1 MAFENFP
8 YTDFHN
14 LNLDWILCEMKKLLS
29 EYSEITSNIDEIKK
43 KLTALSE
50 AMDNFYEPDVFFHTV
65 SEVVKEYV
73 DSGVFEDF
81 IKQAVEEYYISGTPT
96 HTLTN
101 AQKQALYITAMSYY
115 ANTWA
120 TRNSN
125 ITYGNAIERTDGKG
139 TVLDEPY
146 NNVTDFSLIDCS
158 TFVLLCLMGQRYQ
171 GTKYASASAESPK
184 SKLGYSR
191 DFIITAYPESKGQVR
206 WAYELYLQAM
216 LNRWLYK
223 PKSLSDLQTGDLVFF
238 KWTDAWIADH
248 PDSFGAKAYNNIAHV
263 AMVVDSCDNFTS
275 GIGIVHA
282 TSSSA
287 VMAYNDLQEY
297 IGNLTTQEY
306 VPYVMRPVL
315 TATEFYVNGVYRY
328 RRGLPVIQ
336 SKSSYTYCG
345 GKVPSNMT
353 DNQVNKTTGAI
364 TASSKRWT
372 SYFIPAEID
381 FFVKNSV
388 SGIGY
393 NVCFYSGADG
403 GTFVGYSQNSSSV
416 DMLKQSTLMRIEF
429 YKSDNSDFTTTDKA
443 NIIDGVSFNYHTWS
457 DSLIQNDAKKSAGNY
472 TRDSVRYSSDVIS
485 NSSQVIL

>member
-14 LNLDWILCEMKKLLS
+14 LNLDWILCEMKKLLGHYS
-29 EYSEITSNIDEIKK
+29 GIMDNISEIEN
-43 KLTALSE
+43 KLKALSE

-73 DSGVFEDF
+73 DSGVFEEF
-81 IKQAVEEYYISGTPT
+81 IKQAVEDYYISGTPT
-96 HTLTN
+96 HNLTN
-101 AQKQALYITAMSYY
+101 AQKQAMYITAMSYY
-115 ANTWA
+115 ANAWS
-120 TRNSN
+120 TRNPD
-125 ITYGNAIERTDGKG
+125 ITYGNAIGRTDGKG
-139 TVLDEPY
+139 TILDEPY
-146 NNVTDFSLIDCS
+146 NAVTDFSLLDCS
-158 TFVLLCLMGQRYQ
+158 TFVLLCLMGQRFQ
-171 GTKYASASAESPK
+171 GTKYANNANGAPV

-223 PKSLSDLQTGDLVFF
+223 PKSLSDLKTGDIVFF
-238 KWTDAWIADH
+238 KWTDAWIAEN

-263 AMVVDSCDNFTS
+263 AMVVDNCDNFTS

-287 VMAYNDLQEY
+287 LMAYNDLQDY
-297 IGNLTTQEY
+297 ISKLTTQEY

-328 RRGLPVIQ
+328 RRGLPVVQ
-336 SKSSYTYCG
+336 SKSSHTYCG
-345 GKVPSNMT
+345 GKVPSNMF
-353 DNQVNKTTGAI
+353 DNQIDKTTGAI
-364 TASSKRWT
+364 SSSTKRWT

-381 FFVKNSV
+381 FFVKNNAQ
-388 SGIGY
+388 GIGY
-393 NVCFYSGADG
+393 NVCFYSGENG
-403 GTFVGYSQNSSSV
+403 ETYLGYSQNSSDV
-416 DMLKQSTLMRIEF
+416 EKLKQSTLLRIEF
-429 YKSDNSDFTTTDKA
+429 YKSDGSDINTTDKA
-443 NIIDGVSFNYHTWS
+443 NIIEGVTFNYHTWS
-457 DSLIQNDAKKSAGNY
+457 DSVTQNRAQLSASNY
-472 TRDSVRYSSDVIS
+472 TRDSVRYSSEVIN

>member
-14 LNLDWILCEMKKLLS
+14 LNIDWVLCEMKKLLGDYS
-29 EYSEITSNIDEIKK
+29 GIIDNISEIEK

-50 AMDNFYEPDVFFHTV
+50 AIDNFYEPDVFFHTV

-81 IKQAVEEYYISGTPT
+81 IRNAVEDYYISGTPT
-96 HTLTN
+96 HNLTN
-101 AQKQALYITAMSYY
+101 AQKQAMYITAMSYY
-115 ANTWA
+115 ANAWT
-120 TRNSN
+120 TRNPD
-125 ITYGNAIERTDGKG
+125 ITYGNAIGRTDGKG

-146 NNVTDFSLIDCS
+146 NAVTDFSLLDCS
-158 TFVLLCLMGQRYQ
+158 TFVLLCLMGQRFQ
-171 GTKYASASAESPK
+171 GTKYASGENSKPV

-223 PKSLSDLQTGDLVFF
+223 PKSLSDLQTGDIVFF
-238 KWTDAWIADH
+238 KWNDAWIAEH

-263 AMVVDSCDNFTS
+263 AIIVDNCDNFTS

-282 TSSSA
+282 TSSPA
-287 VMAYNDLQEY
+287 LMAYDDLQDY
-297 IGNLTTQEY
+297 ISKLTTQEY

-315 TATEFYVNGVYRY
+315 TETEFYVKGVYRY
-328 RRGLPVIQ
+328 RRGLPVVQ

-345 GKVPSNMT
+345 GKVPSNMS
-353 DNQVNKTTGAI
+353 DNQIDKKTGTI
-364 TASSKRWT
+364 SSSNKRWT
-372 SYFIPAEID
+372 SFFIPAEID
-381 FFVKNSV
+381 FFVKNNAL
-388 SGIGY
+388 GIGY
-393 NVCFYSGADG
+393 NVCFYSGENG
-403 GTFVGYSQNSSSV
+403 ETYVGYSQNYS
-416 DMLKQSTLMRIEF
+416 DIEKLKQSTLLRIEF
-429 YKSDNSDFTTTDKA
+429 YKSDGSDINTTDKA
-443 NIIDGVSFNYHTWS
+443 NIIEGVTFNYHSWS
-457 DSLIQNDAKKSAGNY
+457 DSVTQNRAQLSASNY
-472 TRDSVRYSSDVIS
+472 TRDSVRYSSEVVN

>member
-14 LNLDWILCEMKKLLS
+14 LNLDWILCEMKKLMGQYS
-29 EYSEITSNIDEIKK
+29 GIMDNISEIEN
-43 KLTALSE
+43 KLKALSE

-81 IKQAVEEYYISGTPT
+81 IRHAVEYYYISGTPT
-96 HTLTN
+96 HNLTN
-101 AQKQALYITAMSYY
+101 AQKQAMYITAMSYY
-115 ANTWA
+115 ANAWA
-120 TRNSN
+120 TRNPD
-125 ITYGNAIERTDGKG
+125 ITYGNAIGRTDGKG
-139 TVLDEPY
+139 TVLDVPY
-146 NNVTDFSLIDCS
+146 NTVTDFSLIDCS
-158 TFVLLCLMGQRYQ
+158 TFVLLCLMGVRFQ
-171 GTKYASASAESPK
+171 GTKYANNASNDLA

-223 PKSLSDLQTGDLVFF
+223 PKSLSDLQTGDIVFF
-238 KWTDAWIADH
+238 KWTEAWIAEH

-263 AMVVDSCDNFTS
+263 AMVVDSCDNFIS
-275 GIGIVHA
+275 RIGIVHA

-287 VMAYNDLQEY
+287 VMAYDDLQDY
-297 IGNLTTQEY
+297 ISKLTNQEF

-345 GKVPSNMT
+345 GKVPSNMS
-353 DNQVNKTTGAI
+353 DNEVDKTTGAI
-364 TASSKRWT
+364 RASSKRWT
-372 SYFIPAEID
+372 SFLIPAEID

-388 SGIGY
+388 QGIGY
-393 NVCFYSGADG
+393 NVCFYNGVNGDN
-403 GTFVGYSQNSSSV
+403 FVGYSQNRADVSK
-416 DMLKQSTLMRIEF
+416 LKQSTLMRIEF
-429 YKSDNSDFTTTDKA
+429 YKSDGSDINTTDKA
-443 NIIDGVSFNYHTWS
+443 NIIDGVTFNYHTWS
-457 DSLIQNDAKKSAGNY
+457 DSVTQNEAKVSAANY
-472 TRDSVRYSSDVIS
+472 TRDSVRYSSDAIS

>member
-14 LNLDWILCEMKKLLS
+14 LNLDWILCEMKKLLGQYS
-29 EYSEITSNIDEIKK
+29 GIMDNISEIEN
-43 KLTALSE
+43 KLKALSE
-50 AMDNFYEPDVFFHTV
+50 AMDNFYEPDIFFHTV

-73 DSGVFEDF
+73 NSGVFEEF
-81 IKQAVEEYYISGTPT
+81 IKHAVEDYYINGTPT
-96 HTLTN
+96 HRLTN
-101 AQKQALYITAMSYY
+101 AQKQAMYITAMSYY
-115 ANTWA
+115 ANAWT
-120 TRNSN
+120 TRNPD
-125 ITYGNAIERTDGKG
+125 ITYGNAIGRTDGKG
-139 TVLDEPY
+139 TILDEPY
-146 NNVTDFSLIDCS
+146 NTVTDFSLLDCS

-171 GTKYASASAESPK
+171 GTKYANNASDEPA

-216 LNRWLYK
+216 LNRWLYR
-223 PKSLSDLQTGDLVFF
+223 PKSLSDLQTGDIVFF
-238 KWTDAWIADH
+238 KWTDSWIAEH

-263 AMVVDSCDNFTS
+263 AMVVDNCDNFTS
-275 GIGIVHA
+275 GVGIVHA
-282 TSSSA
+282 TSSPA
-287 VMAYNDLQEY
+287 TMAYQDLQNY
-297 IGNLTTQEY
+297 ISKLTTQEY

-345 GKVPSNMT
+345 GKVPSNMA
-353 DNQVNKTTGAI
+353 DNQVDKTTGAI

-372 SYFIPAEID
+372 SYLIPAEID

-403 GTFVGYSQNSSSV
+403 STFVGYSQNLTDV
-416 DMLKQSTLMRIEF
+416 AKLKQSTLMRIEF
-429 YKSDNSDFTTTDKA
+429 YKSDGSDINTTDKA
-443 NIIDGVSFNYHTWS
+443 NIIDGVTFNYHSWS
-457 DSLIQNDAKKSAGNY
+457 DSLIQNEAKKSAANY

-485 NSSQVIL
+485 NGSQVIL

>member
-14 LNLDWILCEMKKLLS
+14 LNLDWILCEMKKLLGQYS
-29 EYSEITSNIDEIKK
+29 GIMDNISEIEN
-43 KLTALSE
+43 KLKALSE
-50 AMDNFYEPDVFFHTV
+50 AMDNFYEPDIFFHTV
-65 SEVVKEYV
+65 SEVVKEYINY
-73 DSGVFEDF
+73 GVFEEF
-81 IKQAVEEYYISGTPT
+81 IKHAVENYYISGTPT
-96 HTLTN
+96 HRLTN
-101 AQKQALYITAMSYY
+101 AQKQAMYITAMSYY
-115 ANTWA
+115 TNAWS
-120 TRNSN
+120 TRNPD
-125 ITYGNAIERTDGKG
+125 ITYGNAIGRTDGKG
-139 TVLDEPY
+139 TILDEPY
-146 NNVTDFSLIDCS
+146 NTVTDFSLLDCS

-171 GTKYASASAESPK
+171 GTKYANNASDEPA

-191 DFIITAYPESKGQVR
+191 DFIITAYPESKGHVR

-216 LNRWLYK
+216 LNRWLYR
-223 PKSLSDLQTGDLVFF
+223 PKSLSDLQTGDIVFF
-238 KWTDAWIADH
+238 KWTDSWIAEH

-263 AMVVDSCDNFTS
+263 AMVVDNCDNFTS
-275 GIGIVHA
+275 GVGIVHA

-287 VMAYNDLQEY
+287 TMAYQDLQDY
-297 IGNLTTQEY
+297 ISKLTTQEY

-345 GKVPSNMT
+345 GKVPSNMA
-353 DNQVNKTTGAI
+353 DNQVDKTTGAI

-372 SYFIPAEID
+372 SYLIPAEID

-403 GTFVGYSQNSSSV
+403 STFVGYSQNLT
-416 DMLKQSTLMRIEF
+416 DIAKLKQSTLMRIEF
-429 YKSDNSDFTTTDKA
+429 YKSDGSDINTTDKA
-443 NIIDGVSFNYHTWS
+443 NIIDGVTFNYHSWS
-457 DSLIQNDAKKSAGNY
+457 DSLIQNEAKKSAANY

-485 NSSQVIL
+485 NSSQIIL

>member
-29 EYSEITSNIDEIKK
+29 NYSEITNNISEIEN
-43 KLTALSE
+43 KLKALSE
-50 AMDNFYEPDVFFHTV
+50 AMDNFYEPDIFFHTV

-73 DSGVFEDF
+73 DSGVFEEF
-81 IKQAVEEYYISGTPT
+81 IRQAVENYYISGTPT
-96 HTLTN
+96 HNLTN
-101 AQKQALYITAMSYY
+101 AQKQAMYITAMSYY
-115 ANTWA
+115 ANAWS

-125 ITYGNAIERTDGKG
+125 ITYGNAIGRTDGKG

-146 NNVTDFSLIDCS
+146 NTVNDFSLLDCS
-158 TFVLLCLMGQRYQ
+158 TFVLLCLMGRRYQ
-171 GTKYASASAESPK
+171 GTKYANIANNTPT

-191 DFIITAYPESKGQVR
+191 DFIITAHPESKGQVR

-223 PKSLSDLQTGDLVFF
+223 PKSLSDLQTGDIVFF
-238 KWTDAWIADH
+238 KWTDAWIKDH
-248 PDSFGAKAYNNIAHV
+248 PDSFGAKAFNNIAHV
-263 AMVVDSCDNFTS
+263 AMVVDSCDNFPS
-275 GIGIVHA
+275 GVGIVHA

-287 VMAYNDLQEY
+287 VMAYQDLQEY
-297 IGNLTTQEY
+297 IDKLTTQEY

-328 RRGLPVIQ
+328 RCRLPVVQ

-345 GKVPSNMT
+345 GKVPSNMA
-353 DNQVNKTTGAI
+353 DNQVDKKTGAI

-372 SYFIPAEID
+372 SFLIPAEID
-381 FFVKNSV
+381 FFVKNNV
-388 SGIGY
+388 KGIGY
-393 NVCFYSGADG
+393 NTCFYNGANG
-403 GTFVGYSQNSSSV
+403 ENYVGYSQNSTDVSK
-416 DMLKQSTLMRIEF
+416 LKQSTLLRIEF
-429 YKSDNSDFTTTDKA
+429 YKSDESDINTTDKA
-443 NIIDGVSFNYHTWS
+443 NIIDSVTFNYHTWS
-457 DSLIQNDAKKSAGNY
+457 DSLTQNDAKLSAANY
-472 TRDSVRYSSDVIS
+472 TRDSIRYSNDVVS

>member
-14 LNLDWILCEMKKLLS
+14 LNLDWILCEMKKLLGQYS
-29 EYSEITSNIDEIKK
+29 GIMDNISEIEQ
-43 KLTALSE
+43 KLKALSE

-81 IKQAVEEYYISGTPT
+81 IRHAVENYYISGTPT
-96 HTLTN
+96 HNLTN
-101 AQKQALYITAMSYY
+101 AQKQAMYITAMSYY
-115 ANTWA
+115 ANAWS
-120 TRNSN
+120 TRNPN
-125 ITYGNAIERTDGKG
+125 ITYGNAIGRTDGKG

-146 NNVTDFSLIDCS
+146 NTVTNFSLLDCS
-158 TFVLLCLMGQRYQ
+158 TFVLLCLMGQRFQ
-171 GTKYASASAESPK
+171 GTKYASSANDTPA

-223 PKSLSDLQTGDLVFF
+223 PKSLSDLQTGDIVFF
-238 KWTDAWIADH
+238 KWTDAWIAEH
-248 PDSFGAKAYNNIAHV
+248 PDSFGAKAYNSIAHV

-275 GIGIVHA
+275 GVGIVHA

-287 VMAYNDLQEY
+287 VMAYNDLQDY
-297 IGNLTTQEY
+297 ISNLTTQEY

-353 DNQVNKTTGAI
+353 DNQVDKTTGAI
-364 TASSKRWT
+364 TVSTKRWT
-372 SYFIPAEID
+372 SFLIPAEID
-381 FFVKNSV
+381 FFVKNNV
-388 SGIGY
+388 QGIGY
-393 NVCFYSGADG
+393 NVCFYNGANG
-403 GTFVGYSQNSSSV
+403 SIFVGYSQNSSDVSK
-416 DMLKQSTLMRIEF
+416 LKQSTLLRIEF
-429 YKSDNSDFTTTDKA
+429 YKSDGSDINTTDKA
-443 NIIDGVSFNYHTWS
+443 NIIDGVTFNYHTWS
-457 DSLIQNDAKKSAGNY
+457 DSVIQNEAKLSAANY
-472 TRDSVRYSSDVIS
+472 TRDSVRYSSDAIS
-485 NSSQVIL
+485 NGSQVIL

>member
-14 LNLDWILCEMKKLLS
+14 LNLDWILCEMKKLLGQ
-29 EYSEITSNIDEIKK
+29 YTGIMDNISEIEN
-43 KLTALSE
+43 KLKALSE
-50 AMDNFYEPDVFFHTV
+50 TMDNFYEPDVFFHTV

-73 DSGVFEDF
+73 NSGVFEEF
-81 IKQAVEEYYISGTPT
+81 IRHAIEDYYINGTPT
-96 HTLTN
+96 HCLTN
-101 AQKQALYITAMSYY
+101 AQKQAMYITAMSYY
-115 ANTWA
+115 ANAWS
-120 TRNSN
+120 TRNPD
-125 ITYGNAIERTDGKG
+125 ITYGNAIGRTDGKG
-139 TVLDEPY
+139 TILDEPY
-146 NNVTDFSLIDCS
+146 NTVTDFSLLDCS

-171 GTKYASASAESPK
+171 GTKYANNAYADPT

-191 DFIITAYPESKGQVR
+191 DFIITAYPVSKGQVR

-223 PKSLSDLQTGDLVFF
+223 PKSLSDLQTGDIVFF
-238 KWTDAWIADH
+238 KWTDAWIAEH
-248 PDSFGAKAYNNIAHV
+248 PESFGAKAYNNIAHV
-263 AMVVDSCDNFTS
+263 AMVVDNCDNFTS

-282 TSSSA
+282 ISSSA
-287 VMAYNDLQEY
+287 VMAYNDLQNY
-297 IGNLTTQEY
+297 IDNLTTQEY

-315 TATEFYVNGVYRY
+315 TATDFYVNGVYRY

-345 GKVPSNMT
+345 GKVPSNMA
-353 DNQVNKTTGAI
+353 DNQVDKTTGAI
-364 TASSKRWT
+364 NASTKRWT

-403 GTFVGYSQNSSSV
+403 DTFVGYSQNLT
-416 DMLKQSTLMRIEF
+416 DTAKLKQSTLMRIEF
-429 YKSDNSDFTTTDKA
+429 YKSDGSDINTTDKA
-443 NIIDGVSFNYHTWS
+443 NIIDGVTFNYHSWS
-457 DSLIQNDAKKSAGNY
+457 DSLIQNEAKKSAANY